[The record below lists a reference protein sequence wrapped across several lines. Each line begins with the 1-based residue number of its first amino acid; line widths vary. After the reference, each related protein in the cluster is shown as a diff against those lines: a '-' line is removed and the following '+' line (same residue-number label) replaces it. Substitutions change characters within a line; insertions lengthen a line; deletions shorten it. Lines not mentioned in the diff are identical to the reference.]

1 MNLIVGYLQQQ
12 FFTKKKEKKSKGESE
27 CLALISHEVF
37 GV

>member
-1 MNLIVGYLQQQ
+1 MDMIVGYLQQQ